1 MASLSYDLT
10 LAGLAV
16 GSAAALTGIGL
27 IVTYRATGVLNFA
40 HGAIAMVCAYVLR
53 QLTVEWH
60 WPLPLATAVTL
71 LLIAPAIGLLLEK
84 AVFRPLA
91 VLGSDPAQTLVASI
105 GVFILLVGGAAL
117 IWGPGAKADAPA
129 LVSTDPWV
137 PLAATV
143 ALATAVWAT
152 TRWTRFGGELRAVVD
167 NRPLAVLSGIDADR
181 VASVGWAFGA
191 FTAGLTGALLAPF
204 VRLDPYGMPL
214 LVMEVVAVAV
224 AARMRSLSIAVVVAL
239 GLGVAQSQLTRLH
252 PSGWAEPLIQA
263 LGANLFVVA
272 LLVAALVLPGIG
284 SRNTLPRAVT
294 ARVPTPPGAWIVA
307 AVLFLIPLGFAGSD
321 LTTSVQVPALA
332 VILLSLVIVTGR
344 GGQISLG
351 QAAYAGLGALFTALL
366 TAGRFPGLPELPHL
380 PALAVAV
387 LLVAPLGLLTGWP
400 AISRRGLALALA
412 TFAVGVGVSRF
423 VFAQPYATSGL
434 TLDRPAGFDSDRAYY
449 VLELLLLAAA
459 LLFASSMR
467 RGRMGRALAAM
478 RDHEAGAAAAGVPV
492 RTLKLT
498 AFVAGAALAALGGGM
513 LGMGLR
519 AFDPAAYDPVRG
531 LLWFAAVVVLGA
543 DSLLGA
549 LLAAALLVGLDAGT
563 RGGVAAALIGV
574 LAVLLTRVPPP
585 AGRPR
590 RRSLTPLAHRTRTTL
605 PPPLHTPHIHPYPA
619 PLSHPATRSPRT
631 PPTTNKPP
639 HPPTR
644 SPHNTRPD
652 LARWHH
658 SARARLA
665 RWRPWRAGPARPP
678 RWWVGAPRTPRS
690 EPTDPTQPR
699 RWRLS
704 PTQPPRSK
712 RAGRT
717 RSRRWWVGAPR
728 SARSKPTPPARPR
741 RWRLGPARPR
751 RNEQTNSTP
760 SRRWWQGPA
769 RPPRGEQRGSTR
781 PPARDGQPDGESGGA
796 RARES
801 STGPQTPVRPEGT
814 GRYVRPEHGSRRSG
828 AEAATRPPDDSEDGH
843 TDAAPPPDRPRRET
857 PPRAQP
863 DHETAPHP
871 GRPSDKSLPP
881 GHPHREAPH
890 PPQPHHET
898 APHPSHP
905 NDEALPPGH
914 PHREAPHPPQPH
926 HETAPHPSHP
936 NDEALPPT
944 PRHPHR
950 KAPHPLT
957 AHGITATYDGFTAL
971 DRVDLSVPPGHITA
985 VVGPNGAGKS
995 TLFHCLAGTLR
1006 PDSGRITFDGKDITG
1021 TPAHARTR
1029 LGLARTFQQLAVF
1042 PSLTIMENVQVGTE
1056 QGRLTHPQ
1064 ATAQA
1069 LRLFSLHDDATRH
1082 HPAAD
1087 LPTGTLRR
1095 VELARALAGQPHTL
1109 LLDEPAAGLD
1119 TAEVAALA
1127 RVLRA
1132 LAADGMALLVVEH
1145 DIDLVADLADT
1156 VHVMAA
1162 GRIVTSGPPTEV
1174 LHRTAP

>member
-40 HGAIAMVCAYVLR
+40 HGAIAMLCAYVLR

-60 WPLPLATAVTL
+60 WPLPLATVVTL
-71 LLIAPAIGLLLEK
+71 LVVAPAIGLLLEK
-84 AVFRPLA
+84 AVFRPLSI
-91 VLGSDPAQTLVASI
+91 LGSDPAQTLVASI

-117 IWGPGAKADAPA
+117 LWGTGARADAPT
-129 LVSTDPWV
+129 LVSADPWA
-137 PLAATV
+137 PLAVTL
-143 ALATAVWAT
+143 ALATAVWAV
-152 TRWTRFGGELRAVVD
+152 TRWTRFGSELRAVVD
-167 NRPLAVLSGIDADR
+167 NRPLAVLGGVDADR
-181 VASVGWAFGA
+181 VASAGWAFGA

-224 AARMRSLSIAVVVAL
+224 AARMRSLSVAVVVAL
-239 GLGVAQSQLTRLH
+239 GIGVAQSQLTRLH
-252 PSGWAEPLIQA
+252 PSGWAEPLLQA

-272 LLVAALVLPGIG
+272 LLVAALVLPGVG
-284 SRNTLPRAVT
+284 SRNTLPRTAT
-294 ARVPTPPGAWIVA
+294 ARVPTPPAAWIVA

-366 TAGRFPGLPELPHL
+366 AAGRFPGLPQLPHL

-449 VLELLLLAAA
+449 VLELALLAAA
-459 LLFASSMR
+459 LLFAASMR
-467 RGRMGRALAAM
+467 RGRVGRALAAM
-478 RDHEAGAAAAGVPV
+478 RDHEAGATAAGVPV

-513 LGMGLR
+513 LAMGVR
-519 AFDPAAYDPVRG
+519 AFDPGAYDPVRG
-531 LLWFAAVVVLGA
+531 LLWFAAVVVHGA

-549 LLAAALLVGLDAGT
+549 LVAAALLVGLDAGT
-563 RGGVAAALIGV
+563 RGGVAAAVIGV
-574 LAVLLTRVPPP
+574 LAVLV
-585 AGRPR
+585 GRLPTAARWKR
-590 RRSLTPLAHRTRTTL
+590 RASLTPLGERARGALTPASRPAAGAL
-605 PPPLHTPHIHPYPA
+605 GGLAPPDR
-619 PLSHPATRSPRT
+619 LS
-631 PPTTNKPP
+631 

-644 SPHNTRPD
+644 SPRGERVGPPRP
-652 LARWHH
+652 LT
-658 SARARLA
+658 ARLLQRLRA
-665 RWRPWRAGPARPP
+665 SLAPRAGGGHGDGEDGRAS
-678 RWWVGAPRTPRS
+678 GTEARTP
-690 EPTDPTQPR
+690 
-699 RWRLS
+699 
-704 PTQPPRSK
+704 
-712 RAGRT
+712 A
-717 RSRRWWVGAPR
+717 
-728 SARSKPTPPARPR
+728 
-741 RWRLGPARPR
+741 
-751 RNEQTNSTP
+751 
-760 SRRWWQGPA
+760 
-769 RPPRGEQRGSTR
+769 
-781 PPARDGQPDGESGGA
+781 
-796 RARES
+796 
-801 STGPQTPVRPEGT
+801 RPEGT
-814 GRYVRPEHGSRRSG
+814 GTSRPRDDGKNAQTEATPAPAPRETPHPPTAQHLTST
-828 AEAATRPPDDSEDGH
+828 AEVPKEPPPDDEHGH
-843 TDAAPPPDRPRRET
+843 GHPKPAPPPRPAPHEAQHPPTTHHPTATSTPEEPPPPDENRPTKPAPPPARLPRET
-857 PPRAQP
+857 P
-863 DHETAPHP
+863 
-871 GRPSDKSLPP
+871 L
-881 GHPHREAPH
+881 
-890 PPQPHHET
+890 
-898 APHPSHP
+898 
-905 NDEALPPGH
+905 
-914 PHREAPHPPQPH
+914 
-926 HETAPHPSHP
+926 
-936 NDEALPPT
+936 
-944 PRHPHR
+944 
-950 KAPHPLT
+950 PLT
-957 AHGITATYDGFTAL
+957 AHHITATYDGFTAL
-971 DRVDLSVPPGHITA
+971 DGVDLSVPPGRITA

-1006 PDSGRITFDGKDITG
+1006 PDAGRVTFDGRDITR

-1029 LGLARTFQQLAVF
+1029 LGVARTFQQLAVF
-1042 PSLTIMENVQVGTE
+1042 PSLTIAENVQVGAE
-1056 QGRLTHPQ
+1056 QGHLKRPQ
-1064 ATAQA
+1064 ATTQA
-1069 LRLFSLHDDATRH
+1069 LRLLSLHQHTTRH
-1082 HPAAD
+1082 RPAAD

-1162 GRIVTSGPPTEV
+1162 GRIVTSGPPTDV
-1174 LHRTAP
+1174 LHRAAP

>member
-40 HGAIAMVCAYVLR
+40 HGAIAMICAYVLR
-53 QLTVEWH
+53 QLTVEWN
-60 WPLPLATAVTL
+60 WPLPAATAVTL

-84 AVFRPLA
+84 AVFRPLS

-105 GVFILLVGGAAL
+105 GVFVLLVGGAAL
-117 IWGPGAKADAPA
+117 AWGPGARADAPA
-129 LVSTDPWV
+129 LVSAAPWA
-137 PLAATV
+137 PLAVTT
-143 ALATAVWAT
+143 ALALMVWAV
-152 TRWTRFGGELRAVVD
+152 TRWTRFGGRLRAVVD

-181 VASVGWAFGA
+181 VASAGWAFGA
-191 FTAGLTGALLAPF
+191 FTAGLTGVLLAPF

-224 AARMRSLSIAVVVAL
+224 AARMRSLFVAITVAL
-239 GLGVAQSQLTRLH
+239 VLGVAQSQLTRLH
-252 PSGWAEPLIQA
+252 PSGWAEPLLQS
-263 LGANLFVVA
+263 LGVNLFVVA
-272 LLVAALVLPGIG
+272 LLVAALVLPGFG
-284 SRNTLPRAVT
+284 SHSTLPRTAT

-332 VILLSLVIVTGR
+332 VVLLSLVVVTGR

-366 TAGRFPGLPELPHL
+366 VSGRFPGLPELPHL
-380 PALAVAV
+380 PALGVAV

-434 TLDRPAGFDSDRAYY
+434 ALDRPAGFDSDRAYY

-459 LLFASSMR
+459 LLFAAGMR

-478 RDHEAGAAAAGVPV
+478 RDHEAGASAAGVPV
-492 RTLKLT
+492 RGLKLT
-498 AFVAGAALAALGGGM
+498 AFVAGAGLAALGGGM

-519 AFDPAAYDPVRG
+519 AFDPTAYDPVRG

-574 LAVLLTRVPPP
+574 LAVLT
-585 AGRPR
+585 GRFPGGPYEAL
-590 RRSLTPLAHRTRTTL
+590 RSLTARLDRRPTLTPLGKRTRTALPFRSPRSATL
-605 PPPLHTPHIHPYPA
+605 TNKP
-619 PLSHPATRSPRT
+619 SHPATRSPRSEREPMIHPLGPT
-631 PPTTNKPP
+631 PSGATTALTRRLPGPGNLA
-639 HPPTR
+639 R
-644 SPHNTRPD
+644 SP
-652 LARWHH
+652 
-658 SARARLA
+658 S
-665 RWRPWRAGPARPP
+665 RPP
-678 RWWVGAPRTPRS
+678 
-690 EPTDPTQPR
+690 
-699 RWRLS
+699 
-704 PTQPPRSK
+704 
-712 RAGRT
+712 
-717 RSRRWWVGAPR
+717 
-728 SARSKPTPPARPR
+728 
-741 RWRLGPARPR
+741 
-751 RNEQTNSTP
+751 EQ
-760 SRRWWQGPA
+760 
-769 RPPRGEQRGSTR
+769 PPRGEQTGREKTPAAADSGS
-781 PPARDGQPDGESGGA
+781 GA
-796 RARES
+796 QAPLSPE
-801 STGPQTPVRPEGT
+801 GAVPCGRPE
-814 GRYVRPEHGSRRSG
+814 RGSRRAG
-828 AEAATRPPDDSEDGH
+828 AVAAARPAADGVDGP
-843 TDAAPPPDRPRRET
+843 TEAAPPPGRPRSQVPP
-857 PPRAQP
+857 PPRPSA
-863 DHETAPHP
+863 HE
-871 GRPSDKSLPP
+871 S
-881 GHPHREAPH
+881 PH
-890 PPQPHHET
+890 PPRT
-898 APHPSHP
+898 
-905 NDEALPPGH
+905 
-914 PHREAPHPPQPH
+914 
-926 HETAPHPSHP
+926 
-936 NDEALPPT
+936 
-944 PRHPHR
+944 
-950 KAPHPLT
+950 LT
-957 AHGITATYDGFTAL
+957 AHHITATYDNGFLAL
-971 DRVDLSVPPGHITA
+971 DGVDLAVPPGRITA

-1006 PDSGRITFDGKDITG
+1006 PAAGRITFAGRDITRA
-1021 TPAHARTR
+1021 PAHTRTR

-1042 PSLTIMENVQVGTE
+1042 PSLSVTENVQVGAD
-1056 QGRLTHPQ
+1056 QAGLRHPR
-1064 ATAQA
+1064 TTTQA
-1069 LRLFSLHDDATRH
+1069 LRLLSLHHPTIRH

-1095 VELARALAGQPHTL
+1095 VELARALAGRPHTL

-1145 DIDLVADLADT
+1145 DIDLIADLADT

-1162 GRIVTSGPPTEV
+1162 GRIVASGPPAEV
-1174 LHRTAP
+1174 LRATP